1 MTANHKDY
9 TIELYADDERVM
21 TINSWCM
28 DQFGIP
34 ALFKS
39 TNVSPSF
46 TWAVTHYI
54 DDLTVYRFLNKAD
67 ATLFKL
73 TWL

>member
-46 TWAVTHYI
+46 TWAVTQYI
-54 DDLTVYRFLNKAD
+54 GF
-67 ATLFKL
+67 
-73 TWL
+73 